1 MQKYYKHTENEKDIT
16 DGQPQI
22 IQLKIKDKAE
32 GISLKLKYSK
42 IFKGQSS
49 IITNNH
55 KEKKSCS
62 EEMI

>member
-1 MQKYYKHTENEKDIT
+1 MQLFFTHREAEEDIT
-16 DGQPQI
+16 DGQAQMAVIKVPDKQTAL
-22 IQLKIKDKAE
+22 QLKAT
-32 GISLKLKYSK
+32 YSK

-55 KEKKSCS
+55 KENKSCT

>member
-1 MQKYYKHTENEKDIT
+1 MQLFFTHKETEEQAT

-22 IQLKIKDKAE
+22 VQLKIKDKAE
-32 GISLKLKYSK
+32 GTGLKDKYSK

-55 KEKKSCS
+55 KEKKSCT
-62 EEMI
+62 EKVI